1 MPFPV
6 NTNIK
11 IDLDTLLKNKN
22 TILNVALLIL
32 VLIIS
37 SYIYSWQNRMNAIV
51 KDKIILENK
60 KNELLKRL
68 AGSEKRLFDYKEILK
83 KKDNSAIIT
92 TISHLAQELRL
103 KILSVKPEQEQDF
116 PIYTK
121 SSIRLSILSEGF
133 HRLGDFISKLET
145 SADLYKIE
153 VLNIKPGKAQ
163 AAKAA
168 TGKKPETEQNLGLS
182 VDIVITRIA
191 FKG

>member
-1 MPFPV
+1 M
-6 NTNIK
+6 NT
-11 IDLDTLLKNKN
+11 
-22 TILNVALLIL
+22 
-32 VLIIS
+32 
-37 SYIYSWQNRMNAIV
+37 IV

-92 TISHLAQELRL
+92 TISHLAQELGL
-103 KILSVKPEQEQDF
+103 KILSVKPEREQDF

-121 SSIRLSILSEGF
+121 SSIRLSILSEGY
-133 HRLGDFISKLET
+133 HRLGDFISKLEA

-163 AAKAA
+163 AVKADI
-168 TGKKPETEQNLGLS
+168 GKKPETEQRLGLS
-182 VDIVITRIA
+182 VDIVITKIA